1 MLHWI
6 DKQGSTPW
14 NTGSARL
21 FVDQPRPTGSMA
33 MAVRCRFGS
42 LPEDLAMLDTG
53 AQWTLIGA
61 ELIELL
67 GDELGEG
74 FDSVRMSTRLGNFE
88 GTFHRLPIQLIAE
101 QGESLLVDGTCL
113 ALPGWNGP
121 NVIGVHGFLE
131 RIRFAVE
138 PESALSEARIHFG
151 GA

>member
-1 MLHWI
+1 MAQLHR
-6 DKQGSTPW
+6 S
-14 NTGSARL
+14 GSAPSQAGLEQRI
-21 FVDQPRPTGSMA
+21 VA
-33 MAVRCRFGS
+33 
-42 LPEDLAMLDTG
+42 LDTG

-74 FDSVRMSTRLGNFE
+74 LDSMRMSTRLGSFE
-88 GTFHRLPIQLIAE
+88 GTLHRLPIQLIAE
-101 QGESLLVDGTCL
+101 QGASLFVEGTCL

-138 PESALSEARIHFG
+138 PESAQSEARIHFG